1 MHELELY
8 YEAMRLRKLY
18 GPRARLQASLQSSRA
33 LSLGDLE
40 KRDRWDHVRSV
51 VAYLE
56 QVEERSAA

>member
-33 LSLGDLE
+33 LALGDLE